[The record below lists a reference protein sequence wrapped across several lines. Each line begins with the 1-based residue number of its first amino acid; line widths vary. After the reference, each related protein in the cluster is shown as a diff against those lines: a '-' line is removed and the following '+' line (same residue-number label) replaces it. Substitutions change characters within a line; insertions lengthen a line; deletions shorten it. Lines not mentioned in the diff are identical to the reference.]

1 MKTSTMKTSLDRYI
15 DDLDQTGPKYLYAN
29 ILEPTAPVSARASHY
44 STIDR
49 LGLAAIVLAFLA
61 LLWL

>member
-1 MKTSTMKTSLDRYI
+1 MKTTLDRYI
-15 DDLDQTGPKYLYAN
+15 DELDRTGPKYLYAN
-29 ILEPTAPVSARASHY
+29 ILKPAAPVSIRTSHY

>member
-15 DDLDQTGPKYLYAN
+15 DELDRTGPKYLYAN
-29 ILEPTAPVSARASHY
+29 ILEPSRPVSVHKSHF
-44 STIDR
+44 TTLDR
-49 LGLAAIVLAFLA
+49 LGFFAIVLAFLA